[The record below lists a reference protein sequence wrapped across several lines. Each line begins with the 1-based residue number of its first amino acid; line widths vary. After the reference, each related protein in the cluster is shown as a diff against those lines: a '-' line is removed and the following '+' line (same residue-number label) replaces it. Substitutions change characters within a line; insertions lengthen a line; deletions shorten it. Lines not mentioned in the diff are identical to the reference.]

1 MRIGVHTSRA
11 GTLENSALQA
21 RDLGANTFQIFSSSP
36 RMWRA
41 SSPQPAD
48 ISRFLAARERF
59 DLAPLVIHCNYLVN
73 LASIDPTVRERSV
86 TSFRGELNRAAAIGA
101 DYLVVHP
108 GNYKDQPLEQGLA
121 AFVLGLA
128 ESAKDFAA
136 QGVTVLLE
144 NTVGSGHQLG
154 SRLEELR
161 LMRDLA
167 ARETDLPIGYCLD
180 TCHLL
185 AAGFDIAQEAGL
197 QKTLAHADQ
206 VLGLDLV
213 KVIHANDSKG
223 GLGSHLDRHE
233 NIGKGQIGE
242 DGFRRILTDVRLRDK
257 PFILETPAEED
268 EPHRQDM
275 HRRDIQ
281 ALHRLAISC

>member
-11 GTLENSALQA
+11 GALENAALQA
-21 RDLGANTFQIFSSSP
+21 RDLGANTLQIFSSSP

-48 ISRFLAARERF
+48 ITRFRAARERF

-73 LASIDPTVRERSV
+73 LASIDPMVRERSV

-128 ESAKDFAA
+128 ESARDFAA

-161 LMRDLA
+161 MMRDLA

-185 AAGFDIAQEAGL
+185 AAGFDIAQEAGF
-197 QKTLAHADQ
+197 QHTFAHADK

-242 DGFRRILTDVRLRDK
+242 EGFRRILTDARLRDK

-268 EPHRQDM
+268 EQHRQDI

-281 ALHRLAISC
+281 ALHRLAVSC